1 MICPAAGPLSVT
13 VPVAVEPLSSE
24 DGVTV
29 TDARSGSAKTSAA
42 CCETPFAVAV
52 MVTVVLTTPA
62 VVVTGNVADGL
73 PAAMVTEAGTE
84 AAEVLLEVSVTTM
97 LAAAAPVSDTVPVTA
112 VPPVIVGGESVSE
125 ASCGRGTVARPCGC
139 TG

>member
-42 CCETPFAVAV
+42 CCETPLAVAG

-73 PAAMVTEAGTE
+73 PAAMVTEPGTV
-84 AAEVLLEVSVTTM
+84 AAEVLPAGSGTTRAAG
-97 LAAAAPVSDTVPVTA
+97 AAAVIHTGPV
-112 VPPVIVGGESVSE
+112 
-125 ASCGRGTVARPCGC
+125 
-139 TG
+139 